1 MNLNDL
7 KINQLLIIAKYLK
20 ISNPRRYKK
29 DQLIPIILKH
39 PLYNEDEIK
48 KLIDN
53 TDNNSEETDE
63 NSDNNVA
70 QNSEN
75 MSDTQNKSPRKRI
88 TTNKKVMV
96 ATSNKTENN
105 SEKVIKSN
113 NESTDNSNVSK
124 DETKPQ
130 QQNI

>member
-48 KLIDN
+48 
-53 TDNNSEETDE
+53 NS
-63 NSDNNVA
+63 
-70 QNSEN
+70 
-75 MSDTQNKSPRKRI
+75 
-88 TTNKKVMV
+88 
-96 ATSNKTENN
+96 
-105 SEKVIKSN
+105 
-113 NESTDNSNVSK
+113 
-124 DETKPQ
+124 
-130 QQNI
+130 